1 MEITLDD
8 DEEPLLSLIT
18 ESHPWIGG
26 TINTS
31 LYAYNSTMHYT
42 PAFIQSLIEK
52 NVSSVA
58 NGLGTVGRK
67 TGVQN
72 RVRQYFGDTPER
84 RSARENARASN
95 KRPRQPSI
103 EYDDLEKGF
112 LPSPQSRQRSRTGS
126 QTSYTETLP
135 AYDDKSAPAYDT
147 KSRHAVQ
154 SHQTWKAKWMITTSG
169 LGVALSDASLRSL
182 KFCLSLL
189 QQASSHLTEIMMA
202 LRSLLEQYNQAISG
216 AQTSGQSR
224 CNLTPDQEAAS
235 QAIAERIKSLGA
247 DIINTLQSVTTNVSR
262 YTGGALPE
270 NAGALVRRQLL
281 SIPQRWQVAQQQ
293 TESTES
299 SEDTGASEATRT
311 GQRWIVFAEQGLD
324 MITQVNIVLTGT
336 VESAEKWLDSMGRK
350 RRASASSSASM
361 IDHKHRS
368 GLMSPPVTLHET
380 HEQPHGDY
388 DMHIGT
394 KL

>member
-1 MEITLDD
+1 MEITMSE

-31 LYAYNSTMHYT
+31 LYAYNASMQFT

-84 RSARENARASN
+84 RSARENARASH
-95 KRPRQPSI
+95 KRPRQPSM
-103 EYDDLEKGF
+103 EYEDLERGF

-135 AYDDKSAPAYDT
+135 AYDEKSAPEYD
-147 KSRHAVQ
+147 KSQNAVQ
-154 SHQTWKAKWMITTSG
+154 SQQTWKAKLMITTSG

-189 QQASSHLTEIMMA
+189 RQASSHLTEIMMA
-202 LRSLLEQYNQAISG
+202 LRSLLEEYNQAMSG
-216 AQTSGQSR
+216 AQAPGQSS
-224 CNLTPDQEAAS
+224 CNLTAEQEAAS
-235 QAIAERIKSLGA
+235 NAIAERIKSLGA
-247 DIINTLQSVTTNVSR
+247 DIINTLQAVTSNVSR

-293 TESTES
+293 TQP
-299 SEDTGASEATRT
+299 DGIADQDAGSEATRT

-361 IDHKHRS
+361 LDHKQRN
-368 GLMSPPVTLHET
+368 GLMSPPMTIRET
-380 HEQPHGDY
+380 QETPHGDY
-388 DMHIGT
+388 EMHMGT